1 MKYSLHKRS
10 GMTILCEMM
19 FALLPLTL
27 LINTFLFRDF
37 RVFGIGVL
45 NFFYD
50 IVMLLAFFNSF
61 IFKKR
66 YGDVKYV
73 RIILLVLIITLLMKF
88 FSFSGDLDKFF
99 TWVQQRQYYFLIPL
113 CYILLSDKK
122 INTHKLAKI
131 VVYETLFICP
141 FSIYMFLTTEY
152 LGMASTIDLLKYD
165 VVGTPFARMFSIF
178 GSPLVAGPFFALV
191 LILIIYEFSL
201 KRLFFKALFVVNALC
216 LVLTFSRAAFIA
228 FFAMLLYFFLFNRN
242 FSGVKKII
250 SIVAATIFIVFVIV
264 FSTDNGFYFW
274 QLNDILNNIRIV
286 KWVSGFSQ
294 ILKFW
299 AIGSN
304 FEINVSSFNTWES
317 TISDNSYLVFLSDFG
332 IIMGIFVAIVLIKRY
347 IKMNTEKRTKVNPI
361 ILFGLILL
369 FLYDFIQVF
378 PGNFLL
384 LLAYK
389 LVCCSTVAK
398 KEKKEVS

>member
-1 MKYSLHKRS
+1 MKYNNHKRS
-10 GMTILCEMM
+10 GMTILCEIM

-37 RVFGIGVL
+37 RIFGIGAL

-66 YGDVKYV
+66 YGDIKYV
-73 RIILLVLIITLLMKF
+73 QLIFLVLIVTLLMKIIAY
-88 FSFSGDLDKFF
+88 SGDLDKFS
-99 TWVQQRQYYFLIPL
+99 TWFQERQYYFLVPL

-122 INTHKLAKI
+122 INPHKLVKI
-131 VVYETLFICP
+131 VIYETLFICP

-152 LGMASTIDLLKYD
+152 FGMASTVNLLKYD

-178 GSPLVAGPFFALV
+178 GSPLVAGPFFAIV
-191 LILIIYEFSL
+191 LILIIYEFGL
-201 KRLFFKALFVVNALC
+201 KRLVFKVLFGLNALC

-228 FFAMLLYFFLFNRN
+228 FFATLLYYFLSNRK
-242 FSGVKKII
+242 FGGVKKII

-264 FSTDNGFYFW
+264 FSTDKGFYFW
-274 QLNDILNNIRIV
+274 QSNDIVNNIRIV

-294 ILKFW
+294 ILKYW

-317 TISDNSYLVFLSDFG
+317 TISDNSYLMFLSDFG
-332 IIMGIFVAIVLIKRY
+332 IIIGIFVAIVLIKRY

-361 ILFGLILL
+361 LVFGIILL

-378 PGNFLL
+378 PGNFLY

-389 LVCCSTVAK
+389 LVCCSTVVR
-398 KEKKEVS
+398 KEKKAVS